1 MSRPNIGLSTVH
13 RLLVEVSGGHN
24 VSKAAAEMV
33 VDSLVRYLENA
44 GQAASDH
51 LKIANRKTVTVAV
64 ARKVLSDKCF
74 GISESDL
81 IYSKG
86 KQRGLPVAGAVRAF
100 SHEGK
105 AGKKKS
111 SGLGFNISADAKPL
125 ITAAAEAYIK
135 RVGIKALEVSK
146 LMDSERKTV
155 KDRDIKAVLKLSAS
169 S

>member
-13 RLLVEVSGGHN
+13 RLLVDVSSGHN
-24 VSKAAAEMV
+24 VSKAAAETV
-33 VDSLVRYLENA
+33 VDSLVLYLENA
-44 GQAASDH
+44 GEAAAAH

-64 ARKVLSDKCF
+64 ARKVLSDKCL

-86 KQRGLPVAGAVRAF
+86 KQRGLPVAGVVRAF

-125 ITAAAEAYIK
+125 ITAAAEAYVK
-135 RVGIKALEVSK
+135 RLGVKALDVSK
-146 LMDSERKTV
+146 LMDAERKTIKERDV
-155 KDRDIKAVLKLSAS
+155 KTVLKLTS
-169 S
+169 